1 MKNYYKTKNDFYSS
15 TLEDK
20 IDTLLYTNAKC
31 LEQYLNT
38 LIINKTR
45 FSMND
50 IKERNINIGALLS
63 GEVYYKEKN
72 KHYEIFGFMVETE
85 MIVNNK
91 RKVSYGFRGI
101 YFNSD
106 DELSPINFDLA
117 RNLDDTDRIENGLG
131 DYVELDEEIIQ
142 KRDVQKLIIDNN
154 IDINKYLKEL
164 NLFLEEKTKHK
175 EMENAL

>member
-38 LIINKTR
+38 LIMNKTR

-50 IKERNINIGALLS
+50 IKERNLNIGALLS
-63 GEVYYKEKN
+63 GEVYYSDKN

-85 MIVNNK
+85 MMVNNK
-91 RKVSYGFRGI
+91 KKVSYGFRGI

-131 DYVELDEEIIQ
+131 DYVELDEEIIP
-142 KRDVQKLIIDNN
+142 KRDVQKTIIDNN
-154 IDINKYLKEL
+154 IDINKYLKEF
-164 NLFLEEKTKHK
+164 NLLLEDKHKQHTQEKT
-175 EMENAL
+175 L